1 MAGISIRINDADTR
15 ASLERLIQRL
25 YDTEQPMREIG
36 AVIDTQVQLGF
47 RAGKDPE
54 GRPWAPLSPV
64 TIARRSHGGTKPLR
78 DTGRLQNS
86 FSTQINRDSVEY
98 GTNVEYA
105 STHQGGARKGSF
117 GTSQGGRP
125 IPWGDIPQRAILP
138 ADRLPAVYE
147 REIRRVMMRH
157 IERLTP

>member
-1 MAGISIRINDADTR
+1 MAGISIRVDDAQVR
-15 ASLERLIQRL
+15 AALQRLIDRL
-25 YDTEQPMREIG
+25 YSTEQPMREIG

-86 FSTQINRDSVEY
+86 FSTQITRNSVEY

-105 STHQGGARKGSF
+105 STHQYGAR
-117 GTSQGGRP
+117 QGEYGRTQRGGP
-125 IPWGDIPQRAILP
+125 IPWGNIPARPMLP
-138 ADRLPAVYE
+138 VDRLPAIYE

-157 IERLTP
+157 IEGLGQ